1 MAALVTTQKLTKM
14 SSSHRYAWCI
24 GKNSKGELCIG
35 NKKAEQQ
42 LIKCDWSE
50 NIKIRNIYTSYY
62 YTLVEDTDGNYYS
75 AGDNEFGACTV
86 KDKSKYIKTMTPIT
100 YFKENNLKI

>member
-1 MAALVTTQKLTKM
+1 MAAVTTQKLTKM

-24 GKNSKGELCIG
+24 GVNSKGELCIG

-62 YTLVEDTDGNYYS
+62 YTLVEDTDDNYYS
-75 AGDNEFGACTV
+75 AGYNGSGACTV
-86 KDKSKYIKTMTPIT
+86 KDQSSYILSMTPIT
-100 YFKENNLKI
+100 CLKEHN

>member
-14 SSSHRYAWCI
+14 SSSHRYVWCI
-24 GKNSKGELCIG
+24 GVNSKGELCIE
-35 NKKAEQQ
+35 NKKAEKQ

-62 YTLVEDTDGNYYS
+62 YILVEAMDGNYYS
-75 AGDNEFGACTV
+75 AGFNDEGACTV

-100 YFKENNLKI
+100 CFK